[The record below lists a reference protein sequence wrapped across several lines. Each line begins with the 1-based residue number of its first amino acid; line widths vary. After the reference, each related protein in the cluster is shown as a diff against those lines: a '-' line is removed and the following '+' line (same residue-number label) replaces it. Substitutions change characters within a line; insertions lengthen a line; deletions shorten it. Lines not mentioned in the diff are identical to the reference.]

1 MHWSLILLIGA
12 IVVGFVIFLY
22 YSKATKKNA
31 DTYQLVEEDVDRL
44 GEYGTGREIN
54 LLVQNGY
61 VKHKLVGMS
70 FLNIPFHKVGEF
82 RGYAEAQTGGI
93 ENGDTIAVYNE
104 EGVQMGFIARGYKE
118 LYDYILTKG
127 GTVDAYGYLASM
139 EINTDFYGEICIE
152 FKALQTQEHRLLKED
167 RK

>member
-1 MHWSLILLIGA
+1 MHWGLILLIGA
-12 IVVGFVIFLY
+12 IMVGVGIFLY
-22 YSKATKKNA
+22 YSKATKKGA

-54 LLVQNGY
+54 LPVQNGY

-70 FLNIPFHKVGEF
+70 FLNIPFHKVGKF
-82 RGYAEAQTGGI
+82 RGYAEAQTDGI

-118 LYDYILTKG
+118 LYDYILTRG
-127 GTVDAYGYLASM
+127 GIVDAYGYLASK
-139 EINTDFYGEICIE
+139 EINTDFYGEVCIE
-152 FKALQTQEHRLLKED
+152 FKN
-167 RK
+167 

>member
-1 MHWSLILLIGA
+1 MHWGVILLIGA
-12 IVVGFVIFLY
+12 IMVGVGIFLY
-22 YSKATKKNA
+22 YSKATKKDA

-82 RGYAEAQTGGI
+82 RGYAEAQTDGI
-93 ENGDTIAVYNE
+93 ENGDTIAIYNV

-118 LYDYILTKG
+118 LYDYILTRG
-127 GTVDAYGYLASM
+127 GTVDAYGYLASK
-139 EINTDFYGEICIE
+139 EINTDFYGEVCIE
-152 FKALQTQEHRLLKED
+152 FK
-167 RK
+167 